1 MTGELVAPDV
11 NISGLTGATAGTRYV
26 GGTTSGAP
34 VSGTFLVGDFVVDRT
49 GKVWVCVT
57 AGNPGIWVSPTA
69 GMSNPMTTLGDIIY
83 ENATPAP
90 VRLAGN
96 TTAAKNFLTQTGTGT
111 VSAAPAWGP
120 IAAGD
125 VPTLNQNTSG
135 NAANITGVAAIGN
148 GGTGQTTASAALT
161 ALGGA
166 PLASPAFTGNVSATG
181 SVTAPDFAVS
191 GLVGA
196 TSASRHVGATVSGAP
211 TANPFLTGDVVVA
224 QNGGIW
230 VCVAS
235 GSPGTWAGILSNI
248 QSASA
253 VSTGTGG
260 TISTSATGVSRVTT
274 TTNVTGVIL
283 QAGTFGGQVVTVVN
297 ESGNTLT
304 FNTAPATSHVAD
316 SATQPAIGGLT
327 ARQFVWDSST
337 TLWYRMA

>member
-1 MTGELVAPDV
+1 MTGELVVPDV
-11 NISGLTGATAGTRYV
+11 NVSGLTGATAGTRYV

-34 VSGTFLVGDFVVDRT
+34 VTGTFLVGDFVVDRT

-57 AGNPGIWVSPTA
+57 AGSPGVWVSPTS
-69 GMSNPMTTLGDIIY
+69 GMSNPMTALGDLIY

-96 TTAAKNFLTQTGTGT
+96 TTATKNFLTQTGTGT
-111 VSAAPAWGP
+111 ISAAPAWGT
-120 IAAGD
+120 IAVGD

-135 NAANITGVAAIGN
+135 NAANVTGVVAIAN
-148 GGTGQTTASAALT
+148 GGTGQTVAASALT

-166 PLASPAFTGNVSATG
+166 PLASPTFTG
-181 SVTAPDFAVS
+181 SVTAPDFAIS

-196 TSASRHVGATVSGAP
+196 TSASRHVGGTVAGPP
-211 TANPFLTGDVVVA
+211 TADPFLTGDVVVA

-235 GSPGTWAGILSNI
+235 GTPGTWAGILSNI

-253 VSTGTGG
+253 VSTGVGG
-260 TISTSATGVSRVTT
+260 TITTAGTGVSRVTT
-274 TTNVTGVIL
+274 TGNVTGVIL

-297 ESGNTLT
+297 ESSNTLT
-304 FNTAPATSHVAD
+304 FNTTPATSHVAD
-316 SATQPAIGGLT
+316 SATQPAIGALT